1 MGCFYFL
8 VTRLRLVTHRRPG
21 SAWRTG
27 DVNMSDPSIE
37 AKLARL
43 EELEHQF
50 AEAVEHAKLEAM
62 KEVAYGA
69 GHEINNPLAN
79 IATRAQTLLQEE
91 TDPEKRRKLA
101 AINAQAF
108 RAHEMIADLM
118 LFARPPQLRPE
129 DVNVGSLLSRVAR
142 KLQAEADAANIR
154 VAVHPPQ
161 EPVQVF
167 ADPVQLAVV
176 IRALCIN
183 AIQAMPKGG
192 QIDLSVRRREGDAPA
207 EPKTQSGSTA
217 WQEPRPPEP
226 CAPEN
231 PQSGTVEITVA
242 DNGPGI
248 PTDIR
253 PKIFDPFFS
262 GREAGRG
269 LGFGLSKAWRLVTLH
284 GGTIEVRET
293 PGGGATFVIVL
304 PSAPSQTQCLE
315 NGP

>member
-1 MGCFYFL
+1 
-8 VTRLRLVTHRRPG
+8 
-21 SAWRTG
+21 
-27 DVNMSDPSIE
+27 MSDASIE

-43 EELEHQF
+43 EELEHRF

-62 KEVAYGA
+62 KELAYGA

-129 DVNVGSLLSRVAR
+129 RVDLQPLLHRIADELAGDAR
-142 KLQAEADAANIR
+142 SAGVSIVVHAAEPIE
-154 VAVHPPQ
+154 VH
-161 EPVQVF
+161 
-167 ADPVQLAVV
+167 ADPTQLLV
-176 IRALCIN
+176 ALKAICTN
-183 AIQAMPKGG
+183 AIEAMPKGG
-192 QIDLSVRRREGDAPA
+192 QIEISAGWHV
-207 EPKTQSGSTA
+207 QSEAMGVASDDSPSTNNA
-217 WQEPRPPEP
+217 VQ
-226 CAPEN
+226 
-231 PQSGTVEITVA
+231 ITIA

-248 PTDIR
+248 PAGIR

-269 LGFGLSKAWRLVTLH
+269 LGFGLPKAWRIVTLH
-284 GGTIEVRET
+284 GGDIEVRET
-293 PGGGATFVIVL
+293 HGGGATFVLTL
-304 PSAPSQTQCLE
+304 PA
-315 NGP
+315 GPREA

>member
-1 MGCFYFL
+1 MDDL
-8 VTRLRLVTHRRPG
+8 LI
-21 SAWRTG
+21 
-27 DVNMSDPSIE
+27 D

-43 EELEHQF
+43 EELEHRF
-50 AEAVEHAKLEAM
+50 AEALERAKLEAM
-62 KEVAYGA
+62 KELAYGA

-129 DVNVGSLLSRVAR
+129 QVDVGALLKRVVDE
-142 KLQAEADAANIR
+142 LQGEADAANIR
-154 VAVHPPQ
+154 IAVHPADQ
-161 EPVQVF
+161 PVQIN

-176 IRALCIN
+176 IRALCTN
-183 AIQAMPKGG
+183 AIQAMTKGG
-192 QIDLSVRRREGDAPA
+192 RIELSVIRLQAGGAA
-207 EPKTQSGSTA
+207 
-217 WQEPRPPEP
+217 
-226 CAPEN
+226 
-231 PQSGTVEITVA
+231 ITIA

-248 PTDIR
+248 PSDIR
-253 PKIFDPFFS
+253 PKVFDPFFS

-293 PGGGATFVIVL
+293 FGGGATIVITL
-304 PSAPSQTQCLE
+304 PISA
-315 NGP
+315 GP